1 MNHRTLFATLFL
13 TLLLGLSAAAEETKS
28 TYVRF
33 KTNKGDFVIELYD
46 ETPLH
51 KANFLSRVREGAYDG
66 TTFHR
71 VIRNFMAQAGGGLK
85 GGRDPKG
92 TYIDSLSRATVE
104 AEILYPKLFHKRGA
118 VAAARVGNDINP
130 ERRSDGLQFY
140 IVMGQFYLEGE
151 LKQFES
157 EERPMPEEVKKAYMT
172 KGGTPHLDGEYTV
185 FGQIVS
191 GMRTIEKICATETD
205 ETDKP
210 RKEIYIKSA
219 KVVSQR

>member
-1 MNHRTLFATLFL
+1 M
-13 TLLLGLSAAAEETKS
+13 
-28 TYVRF
+28 Y
-33 KTNKGDFVIELYD
+33 
-46 ETPLH
+46 
-51 KANFLSRVREGAYDG
+51 REGAES
-66 TTFHR
+66 T
-71 VIRNFMAQAGGGLK
+71 GGGLDHLSPV
-85 GGRDPKG
+85 GISAPATHQQG
-92 TYIDSLSRATVE
+92 TDAEPVAE

-151 LKQFES
+151 LREFES

-172 KGGTPHLDGEYTV
+172 EGGTPHLDGEYTV

-191 GMRTIEKICATETD
+191 GMRTIEKICASETD

-219 KVVSQR
+219 KVVSRP

>member
-1 MNHRTLFATLFL
+1 MNHRTLFVTLFL
-13 TLLLGLSAAAEETKS
+13 TLLLALSAAAEETKS

-51 KANFLSRVREGAYDG
+51 EANFLSRVREGAYDG

-92 TYIDSLSRATVE
+92 TYIDSLSHATVE

-151 LKQFES
+151 LREFES

-172 KGGTPHLDGEYTV
+172 EGGTPHLDGEYTV

-219 KVVSQR
+219 KVVSRP

>member
-1 MNHRTLFATLFL
+1 MKPHALPFALLL
-13 TLLLGLSAAAEETKS
+13 TLLLSFTAAAQEVKPS
-28 TYVRF
+28 YVRF

-51 KANFLSRVREGAYDG
+51 KENFLSRVREKAYDG

-85 GGRDPKG
+85 GGKDPKG
-92 TYIDSLSRATVE
+92 TYIDSLSHATIA

-118 VAAARVGNDINP
+118 VAAARVGNEINP
-130 ERRSDGLQFY
+130 DRRSDGLQFY

-172 KGGTPHLDGEYTV
+172 EGGTPHLDGEYTI

-191 GMRTIEKICATETD
+191 GMRTVEKICATETD
-205 ETDKP
+205 EGDKP

-219 KVVSQR
+219 RIVSHP

>member
-13 TLLLGLSAAAEETKS
+13 TLLLTLSAAAEETKS

-104 AEILYPKLFHKRGA
+104 AEILYP
-118 VAAARVGNDINP
+118 
-130 ERRSDGLQFY
+130 
-140 IVMGQFYLEGE
+140 
-151 LKQFES
+151 
-157 EERPMPEEVKKAYMT
+157 
-172 KGGTPHLDGEYTV
+172 
-185 FGQIVS
+185 
-191 GMRTIEKICATETD
+191 
-205 ETDKP
+205 
-210 RKEIYIKSA
+210 
-219 KVVSQR
+219 